1 MTLSRDTRSNS
12 FSLRLPE
19 VLTDEAIDPV
29 FLLKKGRSYDAA
41 RIEVVGSPEFKEQ
54 WTPILSAGGAKVVQ
68 RLFSAYENM
77 DLIFSDQ
84 EPSDI
89 VWEKSKELK
98 RPLCNVEWAIQCI
111 ISHQYID
118 PMSREEYRVIVE
130 EESGSDQEDSAEEIS
145 LEQSASEE

>member
-1 MTLSRDTRSNS
+1 MLTEDT
-12 FSLRLPE
+12 
-19 VLTDEAIDPV
+19 IDPV

-84 EPSDI
+84 DPSDI
-89 VWEKSKELK
+89 VQAKSKELK

-118 PMSREEYRVIVE
+118 PMSREEYRVNVE
-130 EESGSDQEDSAEEIS
+130 ASSSEHEDSSEEIS
-145 LEQSASEE
+145 LEQSASQE